1 MSGVLGFYS
10 SLPLVKKH
18 KSNKQNYLFTPKFL
32 LRYAPGHMRNLN
44 ESKKLS
50 YTDLFELDRASEF
63 DGIETGLSAPFG
75 FEYKINE
82 ISFNYW

>member
-1 MSGVLGFYS
+1 
-10 SLPLVKKH
+10 
-18 KSNKQNYLFTPKFL
+18 
-32 LRYAPGHMRNLN
+32 MRNLN

-63 DGIETGLSAPFG
+63 DVIETGLSATLG

-82 ISFNYW
+82 IQGSKLEDNKCRFLWRR

>member
-1 MSGVLGFYS
+1 
-10 SLPLVKKH
+10 
-18 KSNKQNYLFTPKFL
+18 
-32 LRYAPGHMRNLN
+32 MRNLN

-63 DGIETGLSAPFG
+63 DVIETGLSATLGF

-82 ISFNYW
+82 SQGSKLEDNKCRFLWRR